1 RRRISHGHGAKGEER
16 VTTIPTAVT
25 PASAPGRWLAD
36 RSWDRSFR
44 IERSPVESPRPTP
57 DRAMLVAATDDHDG
71 DRAPISKLHV
81 LKTVGRRSL
90 PSLIEATVIPSVL
103 FYVFFVTISP
113 QAAMLA
119 ALTWS
124 YGSVLRRF
132 VGGQRIPGVLQ
143 LAIVGLTVR
152 TIIGL
157 MSGTFMYFLQPIAT
171 TVALSVVFL
180 VSQYIGRPIIA
191 RMASDFCPLH
201 PEVASLAGIAN
212 LFSGLTLMWAGV
224 HFLSAVTTFVLLVSL
239 PTTTFVALKGVVS
252 LAITITAIVFTVSWS
267 VRTAHA
273 ENLVFAPVTT

>member
-1 RRRISHGHGAKGEER
+1 M
-16 VTTIPTAVT
+16 
-25 PASAPGRWLAD
+25 
-36 RSWDRSFR
+36 
-44 IERSPVESPRPTP
+44 ERSQLEDPQPFR
-57 DRAMLVAATDDHDG
+57 DRAMLVAASDEHG
-71 DRAPISKLHV
+71 ADRTPISRLHV

-103 FYVFFVTISP
+103 FYVFLVTISAP
-113 QAAMLA
+113 AAMLA

-124 YGSVLRRF
+124 WGSLLRRF

-143 LAIVGLTVR
+143 LAIVGLTMR

-157 MSGTFMYFLQPIAT
+157 MSGTFLYFIQPIAT
-171 TVALSVVFL
+171 TVALSLVFL
-180 VSQYIGRPIIA
+180 GSLCFGRPIIA

-201 PEVASLAGIAN
+201 PDIASRAGIGR
-212 LFSGLTLMWAGV
+212 LFSGLTLLWAGV